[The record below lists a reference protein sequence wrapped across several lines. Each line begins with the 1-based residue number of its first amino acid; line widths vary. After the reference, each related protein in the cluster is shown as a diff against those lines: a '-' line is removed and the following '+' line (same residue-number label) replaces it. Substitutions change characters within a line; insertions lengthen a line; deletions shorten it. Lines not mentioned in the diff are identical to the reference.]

1 MLRKNKQP
9 KRVLINGA
17 DGKMGRAIARIIKE
31 HPEYGLVLGPLRSKK
46 EQKITEP
53 FDAVIDFSSPQ
64 GAQEAFLLAKKYK
77 KPFLTGTT
85 NLPEP
90 FLFKL
95 QSEERIPVFYAP
107 NVSLSVFFF
116 TELVKQAAKMYKGYP
131 VRLHEIHHIHK
142 KDAPSGTAKR
152 IAEAL
157 NMPYEQVTYERIG
170 ETVGTHRA
178 QFATDMD
185 EITLTHKA
193 LDRNLFADSAVQ
205 IAAWLVKREG
215 GFYTMSDYAKF
226 KLKEKKK

>member
-1 MLRKNKQP
+1 MLKKKNLP
-9 KRVLINGA
+9 KRALINGA
-17 DGKMGRAIARIIKE
+17 DGKMGRAIIRIIKD
-31 HPEYGLVLGPLRSKK
+31 HPEYGLVVGPLRSKNTPV
-46 EQKITEP
+46 TEP
-53 FDAVIDFSSPQ
+53 FDLVIDFSTPQ
-64 GAQEAFLLAKKYK
+64 GAQESFLLAKKYK

-95 QSEERIPVFYAP
+95 QSEEKIPVFYAP

-116 TELVKQAAKMYKGYP
+116 TELVKQAAKMYKRYNI
-131 VRLHEIHHIHK
+131 RLHEIHHVHK

-152 IAEAL
+152 IAD
-157 NMPYEQVTYERIG
+157 MVDIPYEQVTYERIG
-170 ETVGTHRA
+170 ETIGTHSA
-178 QFATDMD
+178 QFDTDLD

-193 LDRNLFADSAVQ
+193 LNRDLFADSAVQ
-205 IAAWLVKREG
+205 IGAWLVKREG